1 MTTSQALQDCGGT
14 DPEKVLESAVSG
26 AVQDDFFEDIAADAA
41 VMADRLRGKPAHSGK
56 GRQLGSKNRSNKDLV
71 RYVRA
76 RGVDPVL
83 AWVEICE
90 MTPQQVLKAFAFKDL
105 ASAVQFQFD
114 VQKQLAKIM
123 YPGQSLADMFKD
135 AGDHGVQV
143 VGFMAAAHASAP
155 DVRAHVTGSGEG
167 EARTFLSADY
177 KPEQNQELS
186 GDDHE

>member
-1 MTTSQALQDCGGT
+1 MYKRQ
-14 DPEKVLESAVSG
+14 
-26 AVQDDFFEDIAADAA
+26 VQDDFFEDIDAVSA

-76 RGVDPVL
+76 RGVDPII

-90 MTPQQVLKAFAFKDL
+90 MTPQEVLKAFQYKDL
-105 ASAVQFQFD
+105 ATAVSHQFE

-155 DVRAHVTGSGEG
+155 DVGRNLAAGGEG

-177 KPEQNQELS
+177 KLKQNQQVSE
-186 GDDHE
+186 GDHE